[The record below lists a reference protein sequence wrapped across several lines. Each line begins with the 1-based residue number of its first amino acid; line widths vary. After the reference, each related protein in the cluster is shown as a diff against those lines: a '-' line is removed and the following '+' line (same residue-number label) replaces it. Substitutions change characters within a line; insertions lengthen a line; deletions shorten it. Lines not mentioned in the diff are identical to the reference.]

1 MSAPVNFSFPR
12 PEKEPTPPVYISPL
26 SYVRKGRLK
35 STEDTRIKNID
46 GMLCGV
52 TEEKDGEARIYVFV
66 DGFGAKGPYR
76 VKSDDIDTIP
86 FP

>member
-1 MSAPVNFSFPR
+1 MSAPINFSFPK
-12 PEKEPTPPVYISPL
+12 KEPTPPVYTSPL

-35 STEDTRIKNID
+35 STEDTRIKEIA

-66 DGFGAKGPYR
+66 PDFGAKGPYR